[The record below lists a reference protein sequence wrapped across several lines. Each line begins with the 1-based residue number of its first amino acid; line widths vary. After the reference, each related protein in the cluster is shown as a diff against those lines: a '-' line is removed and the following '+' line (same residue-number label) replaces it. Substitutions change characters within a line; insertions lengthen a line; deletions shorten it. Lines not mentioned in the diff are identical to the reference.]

1 MNSMPEWLTSL
12 AVASLSLA
20 GLCAL
25 VITVDILRGHRQQ
38 AGLAER
44 ARAGHADAVRTLI
57 KERAGSLP
65 YQYISCGTIG
75 RFDDLMSTLAP
86 EAFYLLSVVA
96 TLAAE
101 TMDARE
107 FTCALDLLTTLARA
121 TNTTERPHA
130 LVEVWTVLGSQAV
143 NEEDR

>member
-1 MNSMPEWLTSL
+1 MDLEEL
-12 AVASLSLA
+12 
-20 GLCAL
+20 
-25 VITVDILRGHRQQ
+25 HRQQ

-44 ARAGHADAVRTLI
+44 ARAGYADAVRTLI

-65 YQYISCGTIG
+65 CQYISCGTIG
-75 RFDDLMSTLAP
+75 RFGDLMSTPAP

-96 TLAAE
+96 AMAAE
-101 TMDARE
+101 TRDARE

-121 TNTTERPHA
+121 TNTTERPQA

-143 NEEDR
+143 NEEDRESRRNLCMWYRIRE